1 MSEQVQPNQNQHQNQ
16 NNSSEE
22 IDLGQLFK
30 LIGDGFRKF
39 FNFIG
44 KIFKGIFGLIIAF
57 MLFIQ
62 RHIIKFVIAGIVGVA
77 FGTFLDIIKKPVYV
91 STMTLEPNF
100 QSVQQLY
107 NNIKFYN
114 ELAEAEDSV
123 ALAEALDITQTE
135 AASIKEIEAESYSDE
150 NQKIKLFDE
159 FVRSLDTTTQK
170 AIDMEKYLENFNSFD
185 ARFHTVVVKATDN
198 KVAKKIQNPIIESIS
213 NNDYFKT
220 QKKTRKD
227 NLNFQDRILEKQLV
241 EIDSLQMLYKR
252 VMEKEAEKPMQG
264 TNINLA
270 DGNGQQNKE
279 LALIKQIDEIKE
291 SIVEIQQE
299 RANKSEIVN
308 VISDFP
314 RRGVEQKGIFRSY
327 KFLIPVALLGLVLL
341 ALSLLELNKFLKEYS
356 LQQKKN

>member
-1 MSEQVQPNQNQHQNQ
+1 MSDQVQPNQNQ
-16 NNSSEE
+16 NNNSEE

-44 KIFKGIFGLIIAF
+44 RIFKGIFGLIIAF

-62 RHIIKFVIAGIVGVA
+62 KHLVKFVIAGVVGIIIGV
-77 FGTFLDIIKKPVYV
+77 FLDMRKEPVYV

-107 NNIKFYN
+107 NNVKFYN

-123 ALAEALDITQTE
+123 ALAEALQIETSE

-159 FVRSLDTTTQK
+159 FVRSLDSTTRK
-170 AIDMEKYLENFNSFD
+170 AIDMEKYLDNFNTFD
-185 ARFHTVVVKATDN
+185 SRFHTVIVKATN
-198 KVAKKIQNPIIESIS
+198 SKVAKKIQGPIIKSIS
-213 NNDYFKT
+213 NNDYFKV
-220 QKKTRKD
+220 QKNIRQL
-227 NLNFQDRILEKQLV
+227 NLSLQDSILKKQLV
-241 EIDSLQMLYKR
+241 EIDSLQTLYKR
-252 VMEKEAEKPMQG
+252 VMEKEADKPMQG
-264 TNINLA
+264 TNISLGEGG
-270 DGNGQQNKE
+270 DTEQNKE
-279 LALIKQIDEIKE
+279 LALIRQIDKIKGD
-291 SIVEIQQE
+291 IVSLNEE

-314 RRGVEQKGIFRSY
+314 RRGVEAKSIFKRY
-327 KFLIPVALLGLVLL
+327 MFLVPVALLGLLLFVL
-341 ALSLLELNKFLKEYS
+341 ALLELNKFLKEYS
-356 LQQKKN
+356 LQQKRS